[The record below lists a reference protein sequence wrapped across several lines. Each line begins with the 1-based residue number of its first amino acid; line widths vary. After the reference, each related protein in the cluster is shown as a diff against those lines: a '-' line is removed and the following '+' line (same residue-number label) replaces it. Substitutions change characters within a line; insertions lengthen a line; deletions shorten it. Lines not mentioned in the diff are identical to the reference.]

1 MKAVFISDAH
11 LNGSTCDGY
20 SYLMRFLDSI
30 RGDADELFI
39 VGDFFDFWFSGRNG
53 AYPGFYDIIEK
64 LLEIKKSGTNISF
77 FEGNHDFFLGDYF
90 AQYGIKVFP
99 DGAVI
104 DLDGKRL
111 FVSHGDTVDDSN
123 TAYLLLHRILRSRLF
138 YVIQKKIP
146 SSILWRVSKIISRI
160 SRSRGKSSSGRA
172 RHSNGLVP
180 KMSAFAMGKFD
191 KGFDAVVLGH
201 CHRPTLERHVIN
213 NGPKTFV
220 ILGDWIRHYS
230 YLVYDGGEFAMERYH
245 FTRDL

>member
-11 LNGSTCDGY
+11 LNGSACDGY

-30 RGDADELFI
+30 RGGADELFI
-39 VGDFFDFWFSGRNG
+39 VGDFFDFWFSDSNSV
-53 AYPGFYDIIEK
+53 YPGFRDIVEK
-64 LLEIKKSGTNISF
+64 LLEIKRSGTNISF

-99 DGAVI
+99 NGATI
-104 DLDGKRL
+104 DLDGKKL

-123 TAYLLLHRILRSRLF
+123 TAYLLWRGFLRSRLF
-138 YVIQKKIP
+138 YAIQRKIP
-146 SSILWRVSKIISRI
+146 LSILWRVSGIISKI
-160 SRSRGKSSSGRA
+160 SRSRNGKAQS
-172 RHSNGLVP
+172 SNGLVP
-180 KMSAFAMGKFD
+180 MMLTFAMGKFE

-201 CHRPTLERHVIN
+201 CHRPTLEQHVIN
-213 NGPKTFV
+213 SRMKTFV

-230 YLVYDGGEFAMERYH
+230 YLVYDAGEFEMERYH